1 MGCVNN
7 YYLVVI
13 KVVVRQACSGD
24 DLTSLPKNKAAFSLS
39 SHLGLDWS
47 FRTTASPVIVP
58 RYFERIVSV
67 HLYIV
72 FVEPNDPSY
81 FEYSSRVISTS
92 SFDVSG
98 HLYFELRCLGS
109 SLLRAS
115 MSRFISTSRSIPRS
129 ISTFGPHSELLRV
142 SAHARTRSASVR
154 SSDAQPTN
162 QEQAVLQQ
170 PISLSGYT
178 KFKKLPKPCF
188 SCPGS
193 PTGLKSKVLKV
204 IWSAR

>member
-47 FRTTASPVIVP
+47 FRTTASPVIVH
-58 RYFERIVSV
+58 RHRRSEV
-67 HLYIV
+67 
-72 FVEPNDPSY
+72 
-81 FEYSSRVISTS
+81 
-92 SFDVSG
+92 
-98 HLYFELRCLGS
+98 LREDRLGS
-109 SLLRAS
+109 SLHRVHQAQRSEVHRVL
-115 MSRFISTSRSIPRS
+115 ISDHLYMWFVHLGSSLTSRSISRS

-154 SSDAQPTN
+154 SSDARR
-162 QEQAVLQQ
+162 
-170 PISLSGYT
+170 
-178 KFKKLPKPCF
+178 
-188 SCPGS
+188 GS
-193 PTGLKSKVLKV
+193 PTTNQRTGCSPTANQLKRLHQVQEAAQTMLQLPRQPNQPEK
-204 IWSAR
+204 

>member
-13 KVVVRQACSGD
+13 KVVVKQACSGD

-47 FRTTASPVIVP
+47 FRTTASPV
-58 RYFERIVSV
+58 V
-67 HLYIV
+67 HRHLRVRGTSRDRLGSSLHRVRRAQRSELLRV
-72 FVEPNDPSY
+72 F
-81 FEYSSRVISTS
+81 I
-92 SFDVSG
+92 SG

-109 SLLRAS
+109 SLLRVRYLGLS
-115 MSRFISTSRSIPRS
+115 L
-129 ISTFGPHSELLRV
+129 HSGRV
-142 SAHARTRSASVR
+142 SNQFEFLRMRELGRPRAG
-154 SSDAQPTN
+154 SSDALPTN

>member
-47 FRTTASPVIVP
+47 FRTTASPVIVH
-58 RYFERIVSV
+58 RHLRVRGTSRGSSRVISTSSFDVSV
-67 HLYIV
+67 HLDIV

-81 FEYSSRVISTS
+81 FEHS
-92 SFDVSG
+92 
-98 HLYFELRCLGS
+98 
-109 SLLRAS
+109 
-115 MSRFISTSRSIPRS
+115 SRFISTSRSIPRS
-129 ISTFGPHSELLRV
+129 ISTFGPRFEPIRV

-154 SSDAQPTN
+154 SSDATRFSNN
-162 QEQAVLQQ
+162 Q
-170 PISLSGYT
+170 SGT
-178 KFKKLPKPCF
+178 GC
-188 SCPGS
+188 S
-193 PTGLKSKVLKV
+193 PTANQLKRLHQVQEAAQTMLQLPRQPNQPEK
-204 IWSAR
+204 

>member
-1 MGCVNN
+1 MAVVDEDFGFRVGCVNN

-92 SFDVSG
+92 SFDVSV
-98 HLYFELRCLGS
+98 HLYFAFDTSVYLYIRAAFRVTSSFCACANSVGLG
-109 SLLRAS
+109 
-115 MSRFISTSRSIPRS
+115 
-129 ISTFGPHSELLRV
+129 
-142 SAHARTRSASVR
+142 
-154 SSDAQPTN
+154 
-162 QEQAVLQQ
+162 
-170 PISLSGYT
+170 
-178 KFKKLPKPCF
+178 
-188 SCPGS
+188 
-193 PTGLKSKVLKV
+193 
-204 IWSAR
+204 

>member
-1 MGCVNN
+1 M
-7 YYLVVI
+7 
-13 KVVVRQACSGD
+13 
-24 DLTSLPKNKAAFSLS
+24 PKNKAAFSLS

-58 RYFERIVSV
+58 RSFERIVSV

-72 FVEPNDPSY
+72 FIEPNDPSY
-81 FEYSSRVISTS
+81 FEYSSRV
-92 SFDVSG
+92 
-98 HLYFELRCLGS
+98 
-109 SLLRAS
+109 
-115 MSRFISTSRSIPRS
+115 ISTSRSIPRS

-154 SSDAQPTN
+154 SSDARRGSPTTN

-193 PTGLKSKVLKV
+193 PTSLKSKVQKV
-204 IWSAR
+204 IWLAR